1 MPTIY
6 LNPEL
11 ILNRSASKV
20 QMRENGDVAQLGE
33 HLLCTQGVVGSSPII
48 STKTSSG
55 NPKQAARAMLFGNR
69 IEEEDIRGKK

>member
-1 MPTIY
+1 
-6 LNPEL
+6 
-11 ILNRSASKV
+11 
-20 QMRENGDVAQLGE
+20 MRENGDVAQLGE

-69 IEEEDIRGKK
+69 IEEEDIRGKVKQTEKEDASKG